1 LSHDADTKENSI
13 SQLAQFCSDS
23 YHRPPYVGC
32 RRASRLAGR
41 RPFTHSDQRKNFC
54 SLARRPCLRATPIF
68 ALCSDHCKKNNGNNE
83 RNAFVNPF
91 WVEHDLNPFTKPYR
105 QYYSAF
111 LVAEVT
117 PRDLEHPG
125 TAVLEALTPK
135 ERQSPASIV
144 PVEEEVKTITSIS
157 PQSIE
162 SQRITQSP
170 TSSNTAPQASTPV
183 EKEAIEGPSTT
194 SSVEASIRRDR

>member
-1 LSHDADTKENSI
+1 
-13 SQLAQFCSDS
+13 
-23 YHRPPYVGC
+23 
-32 RRASRLAGR
+32 
-41 RPFTHSDQRKNFC
+41 
-54 SLARRPCLRATPIF
+54 
-68 ALCSDHCKKNNGNNE
+68 
-83 RNAFVNPF
+83 
-91 WVEHDLNPFTKPYR
+91 
-105 QYYSAF
+105 
-111 LVAEVT
+111 VAEVT